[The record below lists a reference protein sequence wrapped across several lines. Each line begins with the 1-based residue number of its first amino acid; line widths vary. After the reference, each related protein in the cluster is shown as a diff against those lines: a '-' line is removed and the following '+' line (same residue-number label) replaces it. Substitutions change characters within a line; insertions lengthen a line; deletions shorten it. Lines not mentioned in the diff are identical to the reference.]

1 MSNISLQNLEN
12 YKNDYTNTTSEIF
25 TKYTG
30 LISEYLIQCIE
41 NIFFKNTNYYK
52 YVLVKGIETLT
63 HVFKLLLLYTKN
75 LSLAYSHCQKSLY
88 YYVEFIC
95 QIGDDT
101 HSFLQLNTKDASLFV
116 YKKTIFDINN
126 EHRKEFA
133 SIKNSCSITTN
144 TDMLLKL
151 YTHYVSLLIYDYSF
165 SAQNKILFIKQYNSY
180 SSKFTQ
186 NILNLSLHIS
196 DDDYH
201 DKLKLIEIFDQIVP
215 LSKGKK
221 FQYIILFIKKLQKKN
236 ISKANL
242 KKKLSLNDEEH
253 VASLSP
259 TKYINWIFH

>member
-12 YKNDYTNTTSEIF
+12 YKKDYTNTTSEIF

-52 YVLVKGIETLT
+52 SVLVKGIETLT

-75 LSLAYSHCQKSLY
+75 LYLAYSHCQKSLY

-144 TDMLLKL
+144 TNLMIKL
-151 YTHYVSLLIYDYSF
+151 YVNYVSLLIYDYTF
-165 SAQNKILFIKQYNSY
+165 TPQNKILFIKQHNNYCL
-180 SSKFTQ
+180 KFTQ
-186 NILNLSLHIS
+186 NILNLSLNIS
-196 DDDYH
+196 DDDYLN
-201 DKLKLIEIFDQIVP
+201 KLEIIEIFEQLIP
-215 LSKGKK
+215 LSSHKK
-221 FQYIILFIKKLQKKN
+221 LQYIILFVKKLQKKSVTN
-236 ISKANL
+236 LNL
-242 KKKLSLNDEEH
+242 KKKLSSLGNTKLDT
-253 VASLSP
+253 LSP